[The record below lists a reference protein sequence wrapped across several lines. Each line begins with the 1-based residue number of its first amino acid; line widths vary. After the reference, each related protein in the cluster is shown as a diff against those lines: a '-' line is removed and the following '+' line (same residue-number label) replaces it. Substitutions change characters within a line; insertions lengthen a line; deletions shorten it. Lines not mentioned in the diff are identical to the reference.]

1 MTALVLPI
9 YEIEPFVRDV
19 AKRFGRQSVIG
30 FDPEDTL
37 AHVTLIVPFLPP
49 DRVTPSVEHELEELF
64 SHAEPVEFRL
74 TGACGFPGGF
84 VYLAVDSPYS
94 IVGLVHRI
102 VARWPEAPP
111 YGGRH
116 SDVVP
121 HVTVWDDPDGRV
133 PDEVLRIVSHLQPVP
148 VVAGE
153 VQLVSLTPPS
163 WTVLRRFRLG
173 GPTSA
178 EPSTLPSEASA

>member
-19 AKRFGRQSVIG
+19 ARRFARKSVIG
-30 FDPEDTL
+30 FDPDDTL

-49 DRVTPSVEHELEELF
+49 DRVTPSVEQDLEEIF
-64 SHAEPVEFRL
+64 SRAEPPEFRL

-94 IVGLVHRI
+94 IVGLVRSI

-116 SDVVP
+116 SDLVP

-133 PDEVLRIVSHLQPVP
+133 PDEVLRIVSHLQPVR
-148 VVAGE
+148 VVARE
-153 VQLVSLTPPS
+153 VELVSLTPPS
-163 WTVLRRFRLG
+163 WTVLRRFRIGSEL
-173 GPTSA
+173 A
-178 EPSTLPSEASA
+178 EEPATLPSEASA